1 MLQSLAI
8 PIARSVINFTTRAD
22 VEQNDDHLLEKE
34 ILQCVGQRVMLSC
47 NLWVKAGLVNGA
59 LGVIIQIVY
68 TLGFTPHKLPTYVV
82 VEFDNYIGPPWGQSQ
97 PKHINPPQDGLGIDY
112 P

>member
-1 MLQSLAI
+1 MNMLANNNNKYMLQSLAM
-8 PIARSVINFTTRAD
+8 PIARSVVDFTTRAD

-47 NLWVKAGLVNGA
+47 NLWVKARLVNGT

-68 TLGFTPHKLPTYVV
+68 TPVFSPPKL
-82 VEFDNYIGPPWGQSQ
+82 
-97 PKHINPPQDGLGIDY
+97 
-112 P
+112 